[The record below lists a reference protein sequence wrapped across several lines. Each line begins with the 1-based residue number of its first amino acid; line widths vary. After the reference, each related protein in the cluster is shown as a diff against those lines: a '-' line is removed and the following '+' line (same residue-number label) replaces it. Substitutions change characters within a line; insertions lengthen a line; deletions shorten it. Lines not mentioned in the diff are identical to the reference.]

1 MNWNLQ
7 AGPFVIRLPVID
19 QDGDALYGLLKD
31 PDASAHIPKPP
42 MYASVQ
48 SLDELRRASMKFKS
62 REGACWL
69 VECHSGDVDALAELL
84 ARVTLDS
91 INWMLNSARLQ
102 WEVSPSVEADEL
114 ETIIGAIEA
123 FCFNELGLHRL
134 EVALLPGS
142 TRHEAFL
149 DQLGYQYEGCLPAQ
163 LEFDEQWRDLNL
175 YARLATDAMVEAP
188 TPL

>member
-1 MNWNLQ
+1 MNWNLEV
-7 AGPFVIRLPVID
+7 GPFVIRLPVMD
-19 QDGDALYGLLKD
+19 QDGDALYGLLKE
-31 PDASAHIPKPP
+31 PEVSAHIPKPP

-48 SLDELRRASMKFKS
+48 SLDELRRASMKFQG

-84 ARVTLDS
+84 ARVTLYN

-102 WEVSPSVEADEL
+102 WEISPAVDVAEF

-134 EVALLPGS
+134 EVTLVPGS
-142 TRHEAFL
+142 ARHEHFL
-149 DQLGYQYEGCLPAQ
+149 AQLGYRHEGRLPAQ
-163 LEFDEQWRDLNL
+163 LEFDGQWVDLDL
-175 YARLATDAMVEAP
+175 YARLATDATVAAHV
-188 TPL
+188 